1 MISFKNKWR
10 AKTPTIIQMDAIECG
25 VVSLA
30 IVLGYYKRFVPL
42 EQLRVDCG
50 VSRDGSNAYNI
61 LKTAEKY
68 GLKGEGKK
76 VSFEELLKET
86 VPYIIFW
93 NFNHFVVVEGI
104 GKKGVYINDP
114 NTGPRKVTFEEF
126 KKAYTG
132 IALFFSKTASFKE
145 GGEAS
150 NESVIKMIYERCK
163 SSKKSLSYL
172 FMVGLCLLL
181 PGFAMPA
188 FLMFFLQMFFG
199 KNITPITVEF
209 VFAVILTSIF
219 AFLGTLVQRLVV
231 NRFGI
236 KLAIKLSDEFL
247 WKLFRLPS
255 QFYSQRY
262 SGEIAWRMS
271 LATTSA
277 EYLSNYLI
285 LAALD
290 VILVLFYGAI
300 LFFYNFYLAASV
312 LVMAGLSFWI
322 MKYVFKTRSDT
333 YARLQQNMGK
343 LSGESIGGLKII
355 ETIKAKG
362 VESSF
367 FMHWVDQY
375 TKMVNS
381 IQSLGFQDSYLLAT
395 PLFFQYLSI
404 TVLIG
409 LGSFF
414 IIKGHMSAAVLFP
427 MQLLAMNFL
436 SPINRFVGYS
446 QLIQEMKID
455 FQRLDDVLKNSD
467 DTIYEKRAA
476 LSHNED
482 TPELKGVLEF
492 KNVNFRYAPLSP
504 LILEDISFTIN
515 PGDRVA
521 FVGGTG
527 CGKSTIAKLAL
538 GLYYPESGEVRI
550 DGKLHHE
557 ITAEQMRSAVS
568 SVDQEIL
575 VFSGTIRDNLTLW
588 NPKVND
594 EELIRAA
601 KDAEIHDVVLGRK
614 DAYETSVTEGGFNFS
629 GGERQRLEIARA
641 LVYEPVLLILDEAT
655 SALDSDNEK
664 KIAQNLR
671 ARGIA
676 TLIIAHRLSTIQD
689 CDCIYVV
696 EKGKIVQSGL
706 HEELKESEGLYKK
719 LIMSETF

>member
-1 MISFKNKWR
+1 MIKFKKKTR
-10 AKTPTIIQMDAIECG
+10 VKTPTIIQMDAIECG

-30 IVLGYYKRFVPL
+30 IVLGYYKKFVPL

-50 VSRDGSNAYNI
+50 VSRDGSNAFNI

-76 VSFEELLKET
+76 SNFDELQKEPC
-86 VPYIIFW
+86 PYIIFW

-104 GKKGVYINDP
+104 GKKEVFINDP
-114 NTGPRKVTFEEF
+114 NTGPRKVTIEEF
-126 KKAYTG
+126 KEAYSG
-132 IALFFSKTASFKE
+132 LALVFSKTPDFKE
-145 GGEAS
+145 GGEPS

-163 SSKKSLSYL
+163 TSKKSLSYL
-172 FMVGLCLLL
+172 FMTGLCLLL

-199 KNITPITVEF
+199 KNINPMTVGF
-209 VFAVILTSIF
+209 VLAVIFTSIF

-231 NRFGI
+231 NRLGAR
-236 KLAIKLSDEFL
+236 LAIKLSNDFL

-285 LAALD
+285 LAVLD

-300 LFFYNFYLAASV
+300 LFFYNSYLAAIV
-312 LVMAGLSFWI
+312 LIIAGVSFWM

-333 YARLQQNMGK
+333 YARLQQNMGR

-355 ETIKAKG
+355 ETIKSKG
-362 VESSF
+362 IESSF
-367 FMHWVDQY
+367 FTHWVGHY
-375 TKMVNS
+375 TKKVNS
-381 IQSLGFQDSYLLAT
+381 VQALGCQDSYLLAV
-395 PLFFQYLSI
+395 PIFFQYLAI

-414 IIKGHMSAAVLFP
+414 IIKGSISTAVLFP

-455 FQRLDDVLKNSD
+455 LQRLNDVLKNPD
-467 DTIYEKRAA
+467 DEIYAKRAA
-476 LSHNED
+476 LPHTKD
-482 TPELKGVLEF
+482 TPSLKGVLEF

-504 LILEDISFTIN
+504 YILEDISFKI
-515 PGDRVA
+515 GSGERVA
-521 FVGGTG
+521 FVGETG

-538 GLYYPESGEVRI
+538 GLYYPEAGEVRI
-550 DGKLHHE
+550 DNKLHHE
-557 ITAEQMRSAVS
+557 ITAEQMRSAVT

-575 VFSGTIRDNLTLW
+575 IFSGTIRENLTLW
-588 NPKVND
+588 NPKVTD
-594 EELIRAA
+594 QQLIRAA
-601 KDAEIHDVVLGRK
+601 QDAEIHDVVVGRK
-614 DAYETSVTEGGFNFS
+614 DAYETYLIEGGLNFS

-641 LVYEPVLLILDEAT
+641 LLYEPVLLILDEAT

-671 ARGIA
+671 ARGIS

-696 EKGKIVQSGL
+696 DKGKIVQSGL
-706 HEELKESEGLYKK
+706 HEELKESEGIYKN
-719 LIMSETF
+719 LITSETF